1 MKDTVNFFRIAGY
14 VVLYV
19 VTIFAT
25 AFLGFLHPV
34 CWAGLPVVAALLA
47 AFSYYGLAQYWRFF
61 GAGTL
66 LSLTLSMFLYATGE
80 VEVRESVI
88 MVAFGFLSDVV
99 RQYVGNSSLKGLLI
113 AYPVLSLG
121 DISWVHK
128 LWTNTSWYYDGAV
141 EEMGLEY
148 AEGLM
153 AYAHWWV
160 LALVVIL
167 TLVMSYVGVFVSSRL
182 VDFRKGK

>member
-1 MKDTVNFFRIAGY
+1 MKNTVNSFRIAGY

-25 AFLGFLHPV
+25 AFLGFLHPI

-66 LSLTLSMFLYATGE
+66 LSLALSLFLCATGE
-80 VEVRESVI
+80 LEVRESVI
-88 MVAFGFLSDVV
+88 MVAFGFLSDIV
-99 RQYVGNSSLKGLLI
+99 RQYVGISSLKGLLV
-113 AYPVLSLG
+113 AYPILSLG
-121 DISWVHK
+121 DISWVYK
-128 LWTNTSWYYDGAV
+128 LWTNTDWYYDGAV

-153 AYAHWWV
+153 AFAHWWV
-160 LALVVIL
+160 FALVVIL
-167 TLVMSYVGVFVSSRL
+167 TLVMSYLGVLVSSRL
-182 VDFRKGK
+182 VIFK